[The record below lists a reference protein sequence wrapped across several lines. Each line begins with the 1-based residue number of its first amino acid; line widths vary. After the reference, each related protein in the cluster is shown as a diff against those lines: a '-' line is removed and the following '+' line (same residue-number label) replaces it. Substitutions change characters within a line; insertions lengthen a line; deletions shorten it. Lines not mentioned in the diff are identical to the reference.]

1 MKKLVQV
8 EYTMNG
14 NKMAAYSRRYQIDAP
29 NEETLINMAIQRFN
43 QDHELNCRIES
54 VYIVEGAKIISQFED
69 MLEAF
74 HNSSL
79 IFTDDD
85 AATIEAA
92 IAFIRLMT

>member
-1 MKKLVQV
+1 MKKLIQV
-8 EYTMNG
+8 EYTMKG
-14 NKMAAYSRRYQIDAP
+14 NDMVAYSRRYQIDAP
-29 NEETLINMAIQRFN
+29 NEEALINMAIKRFN
-43 QDHELNCRIES
+43 QDYDLNCRIES

-74 HNSSL
+74 YNSSL

-85 AATIEAA
+85 AATLEAA